1 MNRTPVTRL
10 AFWISCTLL
19 ALAGLGAMSVAAST
33 ARTDRVQPPPNTPA
47 YRIYLPMLVRVPLPT
62 GCVAPPPNMAAWW
75 PLDELAGPTA
85 VDIAGFPTN
94 GTHVNGPT
102 PAPGMVA
109 GGLSFDGANDYV
121 NVPDHPSLN
130 FGQGNLSIDTW
141 IKTSDTS
148 SVKVIVDKR
157 VEAASVRGYS
167 LYLVNGV
174 LGFQLADGVGSPI
187 CAPGPTASC
196 TNWSSGVLVANGQWR
211 HIAVTVE
218 RNSTTGGRF
227 YVDGVLVNTF
237 NPTSRLGSLTN
248 PNPLRLASR
257 SSSVSGLLRGTLDEV
272 ELFPRV
278 LTPLEVRSLYLA
290 GSYGKCKGTPTPTRT
305 PTPTHTPTRTPTRT
319 RRLVRQPSPRRP
331 GRPTRS
337 SSSNSTRRE

>member
-1 MNRTPVTRL
+1 MNRTPVSRL
-10 AFWISCTLL
+10 AFWIGCTLL
-19 ALAGLGAMSVAAST
+19 AVAGLGAMSVAAST
-33 ARTDRVQPPPNTPA
+33 ARTDRAQPPPNTSV

-121 NVPDHPSLN
+121 NVLDHPSLN
-130 FGQGNLSIDTW
+130 FGQGNLSIDAW
-141 IKTSDTS
+141 IKTSDTGG
-148 SVKVIVDKR
+148 VKVVVDKR

-174 LGFQLADGVGSPI
+174 LAFQLANGVGSPI
-187 CAPGPTASC
+187 CAPGPTSSC
-196 TNWSSGVLVANGQWR
+196 TNWSAGVFVANGQWR

-218 RNSTTGGRF
+218 RTGTTGGRF

-237 NPTSRLGSLTN
+237 NPTSRLGVADKHE
-248 PNPLRLASR
+248 PLAPGQPLVVGHRAVPR
-257 SSSVSGLLRGTLDEV
+257 DPGRGRAVSTRADAPGGPVHLPGRQLRKVQRHTHAHGDPDTDGY
-272 ELFPRV
+272 
-278 LTPLEVRSLYLA
+278 TTHAY
-290 GSYGKCKGTPTPTRT
+290 TDPTPHAT
-305 PTPTHTPTRTPTRT
+305 PPR
-319 RRLVRQPSPRRP
+319 RRP

-337 SSSNSTRRE
+337 SSSSSTPRG